1 MRPPHS
7 DRRRV
12 LRIGRAVSGHER
24 ASAPLPA
31 RGEWVRAVPSGKD
44 RAAALG
50 STDLRARGRARGVAR
65 EHEPRD
71 GIWDAWAS
79 RSSGKDRMG
88 IGGVTLGEP
97 GRGERR
103 ALLEVLALAFRDNP
117 MNERIHGP
125 LPQRRVR
132 ANRAGLRAV
141 VLDSANDAVTRVLRI
156 DGRVRGGLI
165 ALPPGQRGL
174 PRPRLARQIGCAWHQ
189 GVRAMEQWSRV
200 QLELGALRPPEP
212 HWYLAVLGVDPGCQG
227 RGAGGM
233 LLEELGRL
241 SARRP
246 APFYLESDRE
256 ASIRF
261 YLAHGFALRASR
273 RVLGV
278 DCACLGRGFADAG
291 PNSCDPVRVGARD
304 PLEAQRP
311 ASPSG
316 PSPSHPWRSRKGP
329 E

>member
-1 MRPPHS
+1 
-7 DRRRV
+7 
-12 LRIGRAVSGHER
+12 
-24 ASAPLPA
+24 
-31 RGEWVRAVPSGKD
+31 
-44 RAAALG
+44 
-50 STDLRARGRARGVAR
+50 
-65 EHEPRD
+65 
-71 GIWDAWAS
+71 
-79 RSSGKDRMG
+79 MG

-97 GRGERR
+97 SRGERR

-117 MNERIHGP
+117 MNQRIHGP
-125 LPQRRVR
+125 LPHRRVR

-141 VLDSANDAVTRVLRI
+141 VLDSASDAITRVLRI

-174 PRPRLARQIGCAWHQ
+174 LRPRLVRQIGCAWHQ

-200 QLELGALRPPEP
+200 HLELGALRPPEP
-212 HWYLAVLGVDPGCQG
+212 HWYLAVLGVDPRCQG

-233 LLEELGRL
+233 LLEELSRL

-291 PNSCDPVRVGARD
+291 PNSCDPVRVGVRD

-316 PSPSHPWRSRKGP
+316 PSPSRSWRSRKGP